1 MSEKFSRGL
10 STTELNKVSSGFRK
24 MLQKKF
30 PEIIVDPNN
39 LPKLDV
45 ISTGSYK
52 LDALLRIG
60 GLPRGRI
67 VEVYGGNFTLNLTL
81 W

>member
-45 ISTGSYK
+45 ISTGSTW
-52 LDALLRIG
+52 A
-60 GLPRGRI
+60 
-67 VEVYGGNFTLNLTL
+67 NFLFPAPVRMKP
-81 W
+81 WQRP

>member
-1 MSEKFSRGL
+1 MSEKFTRGL
-10 STTELNKVSSGFRK
+10 TSTEMNKAATSFRK
-24 MLQKKF
+24 MLQKKY
-30 PEIIVDPNN
+30 PESVVDPNN
-39 LPKLDV
+39 LPNLDV

-67 VEVYGGNFTLNLTL
+67 VEVYGGNFTLILP
-81 W
+81 